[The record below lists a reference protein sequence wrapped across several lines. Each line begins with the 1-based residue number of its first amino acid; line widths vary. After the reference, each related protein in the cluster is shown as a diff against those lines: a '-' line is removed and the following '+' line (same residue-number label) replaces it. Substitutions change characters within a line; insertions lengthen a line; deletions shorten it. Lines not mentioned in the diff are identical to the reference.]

1 MSDSLVVA
9 SSFDSTRYTAVHA
22 RDDHPNLAQAQAE
35 AVTSLLLGRTLGIN
49 NTYAFDSRTVL
60 NLTGAILQTRDQVR
74 EAATTA
80 VEKQRIDTANP
91 FKLRWFGKENE
102 SFFDCC
108 ANQLRRLATPGRLV
122 LSHWKKIDG
131 NDAMREGL
139 AAELTAE
146 TPRFPHSIKAIDY
159 PRVDGIGELE
169 QSFQTLI
176 AFNKYCQDGDRGRRS
191 GQSHISLL
199 GYIEV
204 FEGLDRKELLEVM
217 DGKIDID
224 TVMHLRES
232 ISEQP
237 AQIKGARSWAHGKV
251 EEAGGEDACDEFLLQ
266 QRQLID
272 TLYNEVLADSV
283 GSDHDLLSSVP
294 RTVGNEKLEQ
304 VNEFALNLIRF
315 TKQRRPGSPPAADR
329 IEVPG
334 SFDARTDMSEL
345 FVAAGAEP
353 DLPASPLRVLLVAY
367 WQLIAD
373 DRSLAWRESC
383 EHLEYSLQRALQIR
397 ARGLVDSQFSEAWQA
412 HLDMLQAQ
420 LPHVKAYETNLT
432 AAIELSGKNY
442 YTRSGFG
449 AQSPANDTQA
459 DSLAAGQ
466 YIDRYLRGVMR

>member
-74 EAATTA
+74 KAATTA
-80 VEKQRIDTANP
+80 VEKQRIDIADP

-131 NDAMREGL
+131 NDAMREEL

-159 PRVDGIGELE
+159 PRADGIGELE

-204 FEGLDRKELLEVM
+204 FESLDRKELLEVM

-232 ISEQP
+232 ISKQP

-251 EEAGGEDACDEFLLQ
+251 EEVGGEDKCDEFLLQ

-315 TKQRRPGSPPAADR
+315 TKQRRPGSRPTADR

-432 AAIELSGKNY
+432 TAIQLSGKNY

-449 AQSPANDTQA
+449 EQSPANDTQA